1 MLLSIAFAAALDL
14 RLELARESLMG
25 VHCRYREYVQGIPSE
40 SYITLPCVIPSVSE
54 GPGRVG
60 QIDAPPPAQV
70 PRYARDDNGR
80 IIRRIIRED
89 APLQP
94 FAYDYDAESGEL
106 LRRVPLFF
114 RANVFDP
121 NPVVTLNDPSL
132 QDRNDSAI
140 AVPSSAYFDKQLQD
154 VAASGPLRGP
164 YITLV
169 DVQQPSIA
177 PPDTSRSLVFNRQDD
192 GFEDVNAYFHI
203 DSTQRYLQ
211 SLGYRGRRAIAQY
224 AIETDAHAQS
234 GFDSSLFI
242 PDAFH
247 PGRGSLFFGTGG
259 TDDAEDADL
268 VVHEYAHALHEWIAP
283 GTFTGTFT
291 SQARAF
297 GEAFGDY
304 WAFSNHYAQ
313 RVQSGRDPFCFA
325 DWDAR
330 CWLDDA
336 SELCAYPPNSDCLRR
351 LDSPK
356 TMRDYDTVEAAGVE
370 HRNGAILSSALREL
384 FLALG
389 KPVTDTIMIESIF
402 GAPSLPS
409 FAVMAQRMINAD
421 QLLYGGAHQTAIC
434 SVMAAR
440 QILTVDQCAIRP
452 RGEWTQFPSGERA
465 IAIPDADQTGIVSRL
480 TITDTRTIENAW
492 VRVDISHPSRG
503 DLRITLIA
511 PDGTA
516 FPLQQDSTDRARDIH
531 FTYGVNLRGRSAA
544 GVWTLRVADV
554 VFLDAGTLQ
563 SWDLV
568 IQFAGDAP
576 APERPRAA
584 RTQMIPVAAHRF
596 GNNDTFFASDL
607 RLGNPSNA
615 EQTATLIFTR
625 DGENG
630 RANFSAVNVVLAPG
644 ETAAYDDVVDR
655 VFHTSGSGSLEILGD
670 VVAMSRTYVPV
681 PSGGTVGQTIPP
693 YADQLTSGGVAAV
706 FPLATHRVRL
716 GITDVGGTGTT
727 ASFSMGLEL
736 MHVDVPPFGHVQL
749 PATVQST
756 YNFSVSPGSR
766 VVAYITQIDN
776 ATGDAMFVPATILP
790 AAAVTRI
797 ASAVDTTGVNGN
809 SWRSDLWVP
818 STPLVP
824 ISFVDALRR
833 DVVTQTFR
841 PFTFS
846 EAVLP
851 RNFGRGNT
859 FGMLVAEIQR
869 SSIAA
874 TRIVNNGTSEYA
886 PFLDPTGTNQ
896 QHLLFIESTDAFRTN
911 IGFIANETAV
921 AEVTVYDS
929 EGRVVEQRLLDT
941 PRGLAQMAVTQRVV
955 NGRALVRFLSGT
967 GRAYASMIDN
977 ATGDSALTFGQ

>member
-1 MLLSIAFAAALDL
+1 MLLSLAFAAALDL
-14 RLELARESLMG
+14 RLELVRESLTG
-25 VHCRYREYVQGIPSE
+25 VHCRYREYVQGIPTE
-40 SYITLPCVIPSVSE
+40 NYITVEDRQSCLSSLEVGQTGLSVLHWIN
-54 GPGRVG
+54 GRV
-60 QIDAPPPAQV
+60 
-70 PRYARDDNGR
+70 ARR
-80 IIRRIIRED
+80 VIREN
-89 APLQP
+89 
-94 FAYDYDAESGEL
+94 YGEDYDAESGEL
-106 LRRVPLFF
+106 LRRTPLFF

-132 QDRNDSAI
+132 QDRNDSAV

-154 VAASGPLRGP
+154 VATSGPLRGP

-169 DVQQPSIA
+169 DVQPPSIA
-177 PPDTSRSLVFNRQDD
+177 PPDVTRSLVFNRQDD
-192 GFEDVNAYFHI
+192 GFEDVNVYFHI

-211 SLGYRGRRAIAQY
+211 SIGYRGRRAIAQY

-247 PGRGSLFFGTGG
+247 PGRGTLFFGTGG

-283 GTFTGTFT
+283 STFTGTFT

-336 SELCAYPPNSDCLRR
+336 SELCTYPPNSDCLRR
-351 LDSPK
+351 LDSAK

-370 HRNGAILSSALREL
+370 HRNGAIMSSALREL
-384 FLALG
+384 FLAFG
-389 KPVTDTIMIESIF
+389 KPVTDTIVIESIF

-421 QLLYGGAHQTAIC
+421 QLLYGGAHQTTIC
-434 SVMAAR
+434 SVMVAR
-440 QILTVDQCAIRP
+440 QILTIDQCAIRP

-465 IAIPDADQTGIVSRL
+465 IFIPDADQTGIISHL
-480 TITDTRTIENAW
+480 TITDPRTIENAW
-492 VRVDISHPSRG
+492 VRVDITHPSRG

-516 FPLQQDSTDRARDIH
+516 FPLQQDSIDRARDIH
-531 FTYGVNLRGRSAA
+531 NTYSVNLRGRSAA

-554 VFLDAGTLQ
+554 IFLDAGTLQ
-563 SWDLV
+563 SWDLI

-576 APERPRAA
+576 ATERPRAA
-584 RTQMIPVAAHRF
+584 RTQMIPVVAHRF
-596 GNNDTFFASDL
+596 GDNDTFFASDL

-615 EQTATLIFTR
+615 QQTATLIFTR
-625 DGENG
+625 DGDDG

-644 ETAAYDDVVDR
+644 ETVAYDDVVDR
-655 VFHTSGSGSLEILGD
+655 VFHTSGSGSLEVLGD

-693 YADQLTSGGVAAV
+693 NLDTMSQGEALVATFMPV
-706 FPLATHRVRL
+706 ATHRTRIGV
-716 GITDVGGTGTT
+716 VET
-727 ASFSMGLEL
+727 AGVPAVIRYSFSLEL
-736 MHVDVPPFGHVQL
+736 RTIDVPAYGHVQL
-749 PATVQST
+749 PILPIQSSFT
-756 YNFSVSPGSR
+756 LVLITPGAR
-766 VVAYITQIDN
+766 VAAYISQIDN
-776 ATGDAMFVPATILP
+776 VTGDAIFIPATRGGP
-790 AAAVTRI
+790 TGATRI
-797 ASAVDTTGVNGN
+797 APAVDTTGVNAN
-809 SWRSDLWVP
+809 TWRSDLLLGP
-818 STPLVP
+818 SSGAEVA
-824 ISFVDALRR
+824 FVTGDSVTRR
-833 DVVTQTFR
+833 IPGLAFIQG
-841 PFTFS
+841 
-846 EAVLP
+846 VLP
-851 RNFGRGNT
+851 ATFGRSNT
-859 FGMLVAEIQR
+859 AGIFVTNAV
-869 SSIAA
+869 AA

-886 PFLDPTGTNQ
+886 PFLDPIGANQ

-911 IGFIANETAV
+911 IGFIANEAAV

-941 PRGLAQMAVTQRVV
+941 PRGLAQMAVTQRVL

-977 ATGDSALTFGQ
+977 ATGDSALVLGQ